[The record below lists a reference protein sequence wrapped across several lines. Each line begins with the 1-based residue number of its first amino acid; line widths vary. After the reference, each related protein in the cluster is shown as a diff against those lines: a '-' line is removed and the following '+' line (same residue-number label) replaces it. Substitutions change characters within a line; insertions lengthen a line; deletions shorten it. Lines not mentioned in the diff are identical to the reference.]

1 MNMVYVLYEERESSQ
16 LCGVRGV
23 CDTWDNAV
31 AHMRLLIENNHL
43 YSNLVKLISKRGI
56 LKAIQLI
63 LRIIIPIII
72 LNKWRKCKKQ
82 FIIEKIMNCL

>member
-1 MNMVYVLYEERESSQ
+1 MNMVYVLYEEREASQ

-43 YSNLVKLISKRGI
+43 YSNFSEINLEEGYSESDPTYSEDNYSNYYI
-56 LKAIQLI
+56 
-63 LRIIIPIII
+63 
-72 LNKWRKCKKQ
+72 KQ
-82 FIIEKIMNCL
+82 MEKM

>member
-43 YSNLVKLISKRGI
+43 YSNFSEDVYKRQKLWWHKNFNGGKSQ
-56 LKAIQLI
+56 A
-63 LRIIIPIII
+63 
-72 LNKWRKCKKQ
+72 W
-82 FIIEKIMNCL
+82 

>member
-16 LCGVRGV
+16 LCGVRVV

-43 YSNLVKLISKRGI
+43 YSNFSEINLEEGYSESD
-56 LKAIQLI
+56 
-63 LRIIIPIII
+63 PTYSED
-72 LNKWRKCKKQ
+72 NYS
-82 FIIEKIMNCL
+82 NY

>member
-31 AHMRLLIENNHL
+31 AHMRLLIENNHI
-43 YSNLVKLISKRGI
+43 YSNFSEINL
-56 LKAIQLI
+56 
-63 LRIIIPIII
+63 
-72 LNKWRKCKKQ
+72 
-82 FIIEKIMNCL
+82 